1 MTPQVQTRRIA
12 RLVAALAKTDRG
24 RSVGQLLQMSR
35 VSRATLYRDIKLLAE
50 SGYQLQTETVNGE
63 AHYRLQASGLSVT
76 PMTPTERAAIAL
88 ARRGLSALEGSS
100 AARELDAL
108 LGRGP
113 GDNCPDGAI
122 RLAVAPQ
129 SYDPEIVRVIDAAIS
144 KRRKLEIEYQGSKD
158 KHPRSRT
165 VHPLELRVVDQHGY
179 LIAWDDEPRD
189 QRIFKFARIMHA
201 RMLREKASAP
211 TTQGR
216 TASATAVKIWSSE
229 PIDVSIRIHREGA
242 RYVREWPLT
251 PDQSVDVTE
260 SGAVDVRARV
270 YGLQE
275 ALRWTLRWGRHAE
288 ILAPDE
294 LRDLVTNEL
303 RAALARYSRGPRPQR
318 RGPRSR
324 TGRS

>member
-12 RLVAALAKTDRG
+12 RLVAALAKADKG

-50 SGYQLQTETVNGE
+50 SGYELQIQTVNGE
-63 AHYRLQASGLSVT
+63 AHYRLHASGLSLT
-76 PMTPTERAAIAL
+76 PMTATERAAIAL

-100 AARELDAL
+100 AARELDTL
-108 LGRGP
+108 LGRGA
-113 GDNCPDGAI
+113 GDSAPDGAI
-122 RLAVAPQ
+122 RLVVATQ
-129 SYDPEIVRVIDAAIS
+129 SYDPEIVRVIDSAIS
-144 KRRKLEIEYQGSKD
+144 KRRKLEIEYHGSKD

-165 VHPLELRVVDQHGY
+165 VNPVELRVVNQHGY
-179 LIAWDDEPRD
+179 LIAWDDERRD
-189 QRIFKFARIMHA
+189 QRIFKFARITRA

-211 TTQGR
+211 TTQGS
-216 TASATAVKIWSSE
+216 TEASATAVKIWSSE

-251 PDQSVDVTE
+251 PDQLVDVTQ
-260 SGAVDVRARV
+260 SGAVNVRARV

-275 ALRWTLRWGRHAE
+275 TLRWTLRWGQHAE
-288 ILAPDE
+288 VLSPNE

-303 RAALARYSRGPRPQR
+303 RAALARYARPSPQR
-318 RGPRSR
+318 RGPRPR
-324 TGRS
+324 TGAS